1 MNKHLMIS
9 LAVLSTVSMTAL
21 PALAE
26 GRAHHGQGHHN
37 MKNRDPGVNQR
48 QHRQSDR
55 IQQGVRSGEL
65 TRAEAHGLREDR
77 RDIRAQEREY
87 KADGQLTKDERRD
100 LHQDMNA
107 LSKDIHTQKHDDD
120 KRPRAQ

>member
-1 MNKHLMIS
+1 MNKHLIIS

-26 GRAHHGQGHHN
+26 GRAHHGPGHHN
-37 MKNRDPGVNQR
+37 MKNRDPGVNHR
-48 QHRQSDR
+48 QHHQSDR
-55 IQQGVRSGEL
+55 IRQGVRSGEL
-65 TRAEAHGLREDR
+65 TRAEAKDLREDR
-77 RDIRAQEREY
+77 RDIRQEERAY
-87 KADGQLTKDERRD
+87 KADGHLTKAERRD

-107 LSKDIHTQKHDDD
+107 LSKDIYNEKHDGD